1 MRGRHSGGVSL
12 PDATRRGADSKKV
25 YPSSNPMKSILS
37 LFALTALIIAFS
49 PLPAQAEEGHAMHVL
64 KGYLNVANALY
75 EDDLAAAKKAAA
87 SITDHDADS
96 TLAEPATKVADAEN
110 LATAREAFKA
120 LSAKAIELAKG
131 HGDHYTV
138 MHCPMV
144 KGGGGDWLSADGKVN
159 NPYFGPKMPHC
170 GGPKK

>member
-1 MRGRHSGGVSL
+1 
-12 PDATRRGADSKKV
+12 
-25 YPSSNPMKSILS
+25 MKSTLS
-37 LFALTALIIAFS
+37 FFTLTASAIAFS
-49 PLPAQAEEGHAMHVL
+49 LLPAQADEDHAMHVL
-64 KGYLNVANALY
+64 KGYITVANALY
-75 EDDLAAAKKAAA
+75 EDDLGAAKKAAA
-87 SITDHDADS
+87 GITKHDKDS
-96 TLAEPATKVADAEN
+96 ALTEPATKVAEADD
-110 LATAREAFKA
+110 LATAREAFKV
-120 LSAKAIELAKG
+120 LSSKAIEIAKG